1 MERMRRLVV
10 TADDFGIGPMTTR
23 GILRLALGGR
33 VTCAVL
39 IVNAPD
45 AERSVDEWRAA
56 GRPMEL
62 GWHPCFTL
70 DRPISKPR
78 DVASLVDR
86 DGRFLN
92 LGTLLKRLAMGRV
105 RRTEVARE
113 ARSQYDRFIEIVGT
127 RPTVVNAHHHLH
139 VFPVIGGALLELFAR
154 DGVRPYIRRVQEPLS
169 TFLRIPG
176 ARIKRFVLGS
186 LGSFVALKVDRLG
199 FPGNDWLAGVTEN
212 ACLASPDFFARW
224 LATIPGQTVELMCH
238 PGEYDLTLEG
248 RDGSATDGGLD
259 RRVKEL
265 KFLEHDDFLQACARA
280 GFELIAPSVLSTARA
295 VTGARHAA

>member
-1 MERMRRLVV
+1 MRRLVV

-45 AERSVDEWRAA
+45 AERSVEAWRAA

-70 DRPISKPR
+70 DQPISKPG

-105 RRTEVARE
+105 RRDEVARE
-113 ARSQYDRFIEIVGT
+113 ARSQYDRFREFVGA
-127 RPTVVNAHHHLH
+127 RPTLVNAHHHLH
-139 VFPVIGGALLELFAR
+139 VFPVIGGALLELLAE
-154 DGVRPYIRRVQEPLS
+154 DVVRPYVRRVQEPPS

-176 ARIKRFVLGS
+176 ARIKRLLLSG
-186 LGSFVALKVDRLG
+186 LGSFGAYQLDRLG

-212 ACLASPDFFARW
+212 ACLTNPDFFARW
-224 LATIPGQTVELMCH
+224 LATIPGQVVELMCH

-248 RDGSATDGGLD
+248 RDGSASDGGLD
-259 RRVKEL
+259 RRVNEL
-265 KFLEHDDFLQACARA
+265 KLLEQDSFLEACARA
-280 GFELIAPSVLSTARA
+280 GFELTAPSLLSGTRTA
-295 VTGARHAA
+295 TGAQHAA